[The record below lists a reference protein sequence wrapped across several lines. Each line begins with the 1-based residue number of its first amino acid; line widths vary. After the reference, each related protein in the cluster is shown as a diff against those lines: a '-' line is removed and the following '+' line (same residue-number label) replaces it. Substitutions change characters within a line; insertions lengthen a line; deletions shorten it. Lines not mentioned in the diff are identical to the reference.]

1 MNNDKY
7 LTVSQITR
15 YLKYKFD
22 NDENLNTVF
31 LKGEISN
38 FKNHTTGHLYFTI
51 KDENS
56 RILAI
61 MFRNNALKLKFK
73 PTDGSKVL
81 VVGKISVYEA
91 TGNYQIYVTDM
102 QEDGVGNLYLEFE
115 KLKKKLQEKGYFAKE
130 HKKPIPK
137 FPKKIGVITASTGAA
152 IKDIITTINRRYR
165 LAEVYLFPSLV
176 QGENAKEDIV
186 KKLKQ
191 ADSFGCDVIILGRG
205 GGSIED
211 LWPFNEEIVAEAIYN
226 AKTPIISA
234 VGHEIDFTISDF
246 VADLR
251 APTPTAGAELAVP
264 NSLEL
269 KQYIKQ
275 LELRLIK
282 NATYIIEAKKK
293 KLDYLTSRPILK
305 NPMDIYVIKQQK
317 LDMLLEKAL
326 YLIKEKTNLANNQ
339 VTILQNNLVVNIDK
353 QLKNKERVFER
364 VLTKLETLNP
374 ISTIKRGYSITRKE
388 GKVITELKNVKKED
402 VIKTEVQD
410 GYITSKVLEVEG
422 K

>member
-1 MNNDKY
+1 
-7 LTVSQITR
+7 
-15 YLKYKFD
+15 
-22 NDENLNTVF
+22 
-31 LKGEISN
+31 
-38 FKNHTTGHLYFTI
+38 
-51 KDENS
+51 
-56 RILAI
+56 
-61 MFRNNALKLKFK
+61 
-73 PTDGSKVL
+73 
-81 VVGKISVYEA
+81 
-91 TGNYQIYVTDM
+91 M

-305 NPMDIYVIKQQK
+305 NPMDIYVIKQT
-317 LDMLLEKAL
+317 
-326 YLIKEKTNLANNQ
+326 KT
-339 VTILQNNLVVNIDK
+339 
-353 QLKNKERVFER
+353 
-364 VLTKLETLNP
+364 
-374 ISTIKRGYSITRKE
+374 GYAS
-388 GKVITELKNVKKED
+388 
-402 VIKTEVQD
+402 
-410 GYITSKVLEVEG
+410 
-422 K
+422 